1 MLLDLEEDE
10 FLNICALIEEQDKE
24 FIKRLKEISY
34 HCTIKELRTAL
45 GWTQSDLARE
55 VGFTSNAINMM
66 EREKY
71 YPPLETR
78 LKIAKAL
85 HTDTSAVWI
94 PREREK

>member
-1 MLLDLEEDE
+1 
-10 FLNICALIEEQDKE
+10 
-24 FIKRLKEISY
+24 
-34 HCTIKELRTAL
+34 
-45 GWTQSDLARE
+45 
-55 VGFTSNAINMM
+55 M